1 MDIKIP
7 ELGESITE
15 GTISSW
21 TKNEGDAVKF
31 GDLLL
36 ELETDKVNLE
46 INAEADGILQQ
57 ITRQAGETVQVGE
70 SVGVISVGSGAAEEA
85 DSQATGA
92 QAAKGT
98 GGQED
103 EAASAPANAG
113 VEAAKGVAAAAATA
127 SKPAPSDAGG
137 AYGVDGTATQQSEDG
152 PYSAS
157 PSVRKLA
164 RERGIDLNQVRPVNG
179 VDTIRVSRSDLEAF
193 SSQSNSSAQA
203 PTAQSAAPAASFG
216 TQPGGPQRE
225 AQALQRPEQQAVQQP
240 VGSGTARQ
248 PERHAPVEQA
258 GTDASKPTERKKMSR
273 RRITIANRLVEAQR
287 TAAMLTTFN
296 EVDMT
301 AIMDIRKRRKQ
312 SFQEKHDV
320 GLGFMSFFTKAVV
333 GALKSFPLLNAEI
346 EGEDILVKKYYDIG
360 IAVGAKEGLVV
371 PVVRDADR
379 LSFAEIERKIGELA
393 VKARDNKLALADL
406 QGGTFTITNG
416 GVFGSLLST
425 PILNT
430 PQVGI
435 LGMHTIQRRPVA
447 VGVDGMENRPMMY
460 LALSYDHRI
469 VDGSEAVRFLVTVK
483 QLLEDPEALLLEG

>member
-21 TKNEGDAVKF
+21 MKNEGDAVKF

-46 INAEADGILQQ
+46 INAEADGILQK
-57 ITRQAGETVQVGE
+57 ITRQAGDTVQVGE
-70 SVGVISVGSGAAEEA
+70 SVGVISAGAAG
-85 DSQATGA
+85 GA
-92 QAAKGT
+92 
-98 GGQED
+98 GGQE
-103 EAASAPANAG
+103 AAKAPAEGSGGAAAESAG
-113 VEAAKGVAAAAATA
+113 KPAVAA
-127 SKPAPSDAGG
+127 PADAGG
-137 AYGVDGTATQQSEDG
+137 AKNDSGPAAETNEDG
-152 PYSAS
+152 AYTAS

-164 RERGIDLNQVRPVNG
+164 RERGIDLNQARPVNG
-179 VDTIRVSRSDLEAF
+179 VDTIRVSRGDLDAF
-193 SSQSNSSAQA
+193 SSQAASNGTQQAQ
-203 PTAQSAAPAASFG
+203 PQQVQAQQAGPAAG
-216 TQPGGPQRE
+216 
-225 AQALQRPEQQAVQQP
+225 AA
-240 VGSGTARQ
+240 
-248 PERHAPVEQA
+248 
-258 GTDASKPTERKKMSR
+258 DASKPTERKKMSR
-273 RRITIANRLVEAQR
+273 RRVTIANRLVEAQR

-301 AIMDIRKRRKQ
+301 AIMDLRKRRKQ
-312 SFQEKHDV
+312 SFQEKNNV

-333 GALKSFPLLNAEI
+333 GALKTFPLLNAEI

-447 VGVDGMENRPMMY
+447 IGEDGIENRPMMY